1 MRKKLITA
9 IPPDEILKIK
19 EISKARVEI
28 KILEAEAYFGMPRW
42 RIVIDGSDEEVEKFM
57 GVLMRSRAG
66 G

>member
-9 IPPDEILKIK
+9 IPPDEVLKIK
-19 EISKARVEI
+19 EISKAKVEI
-28 KILEAEAYFGMPRW
+28 KIREVGLHFGMPRW
-42 RIVIDGSDEEVEKFM
+42 MVVIDGSDEEVEKFM

>member
-28 KILEAEAYFGMPRW
+28 RIREVEVYFGMSRW

-57 GVLMRSRAG
+57 GVLMRSRVG

>member
-9 IPPDEILKIK
+9 VPPDEILKIK
-19 EISKARVEI
+19 EISKARIEI
-28 KILEAEAYFGMPRW
+28 KIWEAEVYFGMPRW
-42 RIVIDGSDEEVEKFM
+42 EIVIDGRGEEVEKFM

>member
-9 IPPDEILKIK
+9 IPPDEVLKIK
-19 EISKARVEI
+19 EISKAKVEI
-28 KILEAEAYFGMPRW
+28 KIREVGLYFGMPRW
-42 RIVIDGSDEEVEKFM
+42 MVVIDGSDEEVEKFM